1 MIDYETMKRILG
13 PKFYN
18 PAETQPRY
26 AEDFDTEYLL
36 TDGTVLFVF
45 DKYGKYLWYKTSW

>member
-1 MIDYETMKRILG
+1 MIDYENLKRILG
-13 PKFYN
+13 SKFYN

-45 DKYGKYLWYKTSW
+45 DKDGKYLWYKTSW

>member
-1 MIDYETMKRILG
+1 MIDYENLKRILG

-26 AEDFDTEYLL
+26 AEDFHTEYLL

-45 DKYGKYLWYKTSW
+45 DEHDKYLWYKTSW

>member
-1 MIDYETMKRILG
+1 MIDYENLKRILG

-18 PAETQPRY
+18 PAETQSRY
-26 AEDFDTEYLL
+26 AKDFDTEYLL

>member
-1 MIDYETMKRILG
+1 MIDYENLKRILG
-13 PKFYN
+13 SKFYN
-18 PAETQPRY
+18 PAETQPQY
-26 AEDFDTEYLL
+26 AEDFETKYLL

>member
-1 MIDYETMKRILG
+1 MIDYENLKQILG

-45 DKYGKYLWYKTSW
+45 DKNGKYLWYKTSW